1 LSGEVSAP
9 TAQKQELI
17 SLSKTYTIVSFIRNQ
32 SDNLSKKM
40 KRISSDTPLSPA
52 CRMIEQFGSRWALLV
67 LLTLEQHGTL
77 RYSALRRN
85 IPGGISERMLA
96 ATLDGL
102 EQSGLVDRTV
112 YPEVPPRVE
121 YRLTP
126 KTASLLPI
134 LHELLAWTETHAE

>member
-1 LSGEVSAP
+1 
-9 TAQKQELI
+9 
-17 SLSKTYTIVSFIRNQ
+17 
-32 SDNLSKKM
+32 M

-52 CRMIEQFGSRWALLV
+52 CRMIEQFGSRWALPV